1 MCRRL
6 LLGESKAGGPACGPE
21 LERGTGRARVAGG
34 DHVTGG
40 DLALIRPGP
49 ADWNGTGLVLVCV
62 GSV

>member
-6 LLGESKAGGPACGPE
+6 LSGESTAGGRALVGGPACGPE
-21 LERGTGRARVAGG
+21 LERGTGRVCVAGG

-49 ADWNGTGLVLVCV
+49 AD
-62 GSV
+62 